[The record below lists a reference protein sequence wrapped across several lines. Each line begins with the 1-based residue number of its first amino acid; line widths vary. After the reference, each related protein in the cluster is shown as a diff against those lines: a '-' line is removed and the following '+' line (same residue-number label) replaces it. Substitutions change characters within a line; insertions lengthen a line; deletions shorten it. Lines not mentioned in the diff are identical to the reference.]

1 MKYKI
6 GDEVILTGE
15 LYYTANDIK
24 PKSYAKDIKTKV
36 TRIAQGTRHPYNT
49 TGDRGWCDEKSLTP
63 VSEPV
68 VKKEIEIELIDKD
81 NLIEYIKSHPD
92 DVIIMN
98 GSQVKEV
105 FNL

>member
-24 PKSYAKDIKTKV
+24 PKAYAKDIKTKV

-63 VSEPV
+63 VNEPI
-68 VKKEIEIELIDKD
+68 VKKEVEIELIDKD
-81 NLIEYIKSHPD
+81 SLIDYLKEHEDK
-92 DVIIMN
+92 IIMIN
-98 GSQVKEV
+98 EKQLKEV
-105 FNL
+105 LGI